1 MCGVYNW
8 QFLYVD
14 VLVLNMNL
22 TAACWGHLGFRCK
35 LVLLY

>member
-8 QFLYVD
+8 QFLCVD

-22 TAACWGHLGFRCK
+22 TAAYWGHLGFCCK
-35 LVLLY
+35 CVLLY